1 MTELTVERLFA
12 DPPLT
17 GTVPSQLKFSPDGKF
32 VTFLRAALDD
42 RERLDLWRHD
52 IATGETECWLNSK
65 DLVAE
70 AVTLTAA
77 EKAERERKRIFSKG
91 ITHYEFRP
99 GGDFSPAGDQLLIPA
114 DGAGYLLDVASGA
127 LNRFTPPDTRQTD
140 FRFSPQGRF
149 ISYVRAND
157 LFYYEVATGRESRVT
172 EDGSETIANGIA
184 DFIAAEEMHRFD
196 GHWWSP
202 DEQYLAFTRVD
213 EATVAISQRYEI
225 DADSFNVIE
234 QRYPFAGAANAQV
247 RLRVLDR
254 AEACVREIDFQH
266 KAEDYLARVAWSG
279 SEIVVQ
285 VQSREQ
291 TELSLDFHDPR
302 NGTSRTALSETSA
315 TWLNLH
321 DNFKPLD
328 ADRFLWTSQRDGH
341 SHIYLYWNGEPQQLT
356 SGVGEV
362 NEIVHANA
370 ERVLFTGWL
379 DSPVEQHLY
388 GVATSGG
395 TPVRL
400 TESGGWH
407 EAIVDRDGTR
417 YLDRVSSLTDPGRV
431 LLCSADIDAPRAE
444 ASAKRTEVAAQPLNS
459 DHPYFPYLSTHST
472 QKLGTLQAADGQTLH
487 YRLTPPSQ
495 VGRDHSLVVYV
506 YGGPG
511 VQRVKDEWAPLMLQ
525 LFAQRGIGVLE
536 LDNRGSSNRGTAF
549 EAPIHRA
556 MGSVEVHDQVVAA
569 QFAQSL
575 DWVDPAR
582 IGVFGHSYGGYMTLM
597 CLARAPEVFAAGVSV
612 APVSQWELYDTHY
625 TERYL
630 ATPQDNPE
638 GYARS
643 AVFPYLDQLRGK
655 LLIMHGMADDNVL
668 FTHSTKLFKALQD
681 LNVQFEMMTYPGSKH
696 ALQEKA
702 VSIHRFNLILNFF
715 ERTL

>member
-1 MTELTVERLFA
+1 MTDLTVERLFS

-17 GTVPSQLKFSPDGKF
+17 GTLPVQLKFSPDGKF
-32 VTFLRAALDD
+32 VTFLRASVDD
-42 RERLDLWRHD
+42 RERMDLWRHD
-52 IATGETECWLNSK
+52 IASGKTECWLNSK
-65 DLVAE
+65 QLVAQD
-70 AVTLTAA
+70 VTLTAA
-77 EKAERERKRIFSKG
+77 EKAERERKRTFSTG
-91 ITHYEFRP
+91 ITQYEFRP
-99 GGDFSPAGDQLLIPA
+99 GGEIHAGGEQLLIPA
-114 DGAGYLLDVASGA
+114 DGAGYLLDVASGT
-127 LNRFTPPDTRQTD
+127 LNRFTAADTRQTD
-140 FRFSPQGRF
+140 FKFSPEGRF

-157 LFYYEVATGRESRVT
+157 LFFYELETARETRVT
-172 EDGSETIANGIA
+172 SDGNETIANGIA

-202 DEQYLAFTRVD
+202 DERYIAFTRVD

-234 QRYPFAGAANAQV
+234 QRYPFAGEANARV
-247 RLRVLDR
+247 ELRVLDR
-254 AEACVREIDFQH
+254 AENQVREIDFRH
-266 KAEDYLARVAWSG
+266 TAEDYLARVAWSG
-279 SEIVVQ
+279 NEIAVQ
-285 VQSREQ
+285 VQNREQ
-291 TELSLDFHDPR
+291 TELSLNFHDPR
-302 NGTSRTALSETSA
+302 SGTSHTLLTETSN

-328 ADRFLWTSQRDGH
+328 AERFLWTSQRDGH
-341 SHIYLYWNGEPQQLT
+341 SHIYLYSNGEPHQLT

-362 NEIVHANA
+362 NEIIHANA

-379 DSPVEQHLY
+379 DSPIEQHLY
-388 GVATSGG
+388 SVDTSGSE
-395 TPVRL
+395 PVRL
-400 TESGGWH
+400 TEPGGWH
-407 EAIVDRDGTR
+407 EAITDRDGSR
-417 YLDRVSSLTDPGRV
+417 YLDRVSSLTDPGRI
-431 LLCSADIDAPRAE
+431 LLGSAAISTETANPPAE
-444 ASAKRTEVAAQPLNS
+444 IAAQPLAAE
-459 DHPYFPYLSTHST
+459 HPYYPYLSAHST
-472 QKLGTLQAADGQTLH
+472 QLLGTLQAADGQTLH
-487 YRLTPPSQ
+487 YRLTPPTR
-495 VGRDHSLVVYV
+495 VDCDHSLVVYV

-511 VQRVKDEWAPLMLQ
+511 VQRVKNEWAPLMLQ

-549 EAPIHRA
+549 EAPIHRV
-556 MGSVEVHDQVVAA
+556 MGSVEVQDQVVAA

-582 IGVFGHSYGGYMTLM
+582 IGVFGHSYGGYLTLM
-597 CLARAPEVFAAGVSV
+597 CLARAPDIFAAGVSV

-630 ATPQDNPE
+630 ATPQDNPD
-638 GYARS
+638 GYKSS

-681 LNVQFEMMTYPGSKH
+681 MNVSFEMMTYPGSKH

-702 VSIHRFNLILNFF
+702 VSIHRFNLILDFF
-715 ERTL
+715 ERNL